1 MIESAILAYE
11 EFATWYAASTIAVQ
25 MAVTFA
31 ISVVASRIFA
41 PNVPQAQQ
49 NNVRQQVP
57 PDPTAGIPLVYGD
70 AYTGGRFCDAVLSQN
85 QKQMFYVM
93 VISNISPNGQ
103 FIYNLPT
110 PGTASNFYYQDQII
124 TFDSLYPAMVSTL
137 TDGAGNVTPFANQLY
152 IYMYT
157 SSASGTITP
166 INTTYMP
173 WEIMKY
179 DSGDGN
185 TCPSGQQWASTNRN
199 MNGLAFAIVQLV
211 YNQNAPGTTSL
222 QPVTF
227 YVSHYLNSAGC
238 AKPGD
243 VWYDYITNPVY
254 GGAVDPSFVSS
265 ASATALNT
273 YSDQLISYTPS
284 GGGTA
289 SQARYRFNG
298 VLDTGQTVLSN
309 IDLMMTCCDCWQGY
323 QAATGYWQVVIN
335 QSISPSFAFDDNNI
349 VGSITVGELDITQM
363 VNQIEAKF
371 NDSTNRDQAGYVN
384 LQTPDNLVYQN
395 EPVNKFTVSYDLV
408 NNSVTAQYLANRTL
422 EQNRLDLIV
431 SFSTNYT
438 GIQVNAGDVVTVT
451 NSYYGWTNQQFRV
464 MQVKEASL
472 PDGTLGAA
480 FQLIAYDANVYATA
494 DITQYHPTPNSG
506 MASPIFF
513 SALAAPTISAHHESA
528 TQPNFDV
535 QVYIPMVGRVTTG
548 TLFYT
553 TVSTP
558 SPSDWSTWV
567 TSTTSNNQQVA
578 NNSYYVFSDL
588 VLPAAT
594 YYFAYTVANDKTSS
608 SLSPIST
615 AFVWVP
621 VSTGA
626 TGPTGPTGAS
636 ITGPTGP
643 TGITGPTGPTGVTG
657 PTGIPANKFAT
668 AFLYQ
673 WTSTTPGNPSGSS
686 TYTWSSGANSGYTGG
701 NGWQTTVP
709 TNPGTSGISLW
720 VASIQVT
727 DVSTATT
734 TTVSWASGFTTYVA
748 GQNGTAVNGV
758 QTARPTVY
766 QWALSIPS
774 ISGTSTYTWSTGA
787 YTAPTGWYTT
797 ITASPSAGYTLYAAT
812 VPLTDSAT
820 ATTTTISWTTASI
833 VTAGYAGTTGAT
845 GPTGTNG
852 ASARICYAR
861 VPSNPTPVSGN
872 ITTSGSSSFPTSSQS
887 TTTWGF
893 AATWSASD
901 PNPSSTN
908 TLYQADGIYD
918 PSTGNTVWSTPY
930 ISSLKVGSLSAVS
943 TNTGSLTVTGTFQAN
958 TAAISGSTLSGSGA
972 VIYSS
977 GVFGIGSSSNNI
989 VYDGSNLNING
1000 GSNINITGQAI
1011 FNGNAGT
1018 APASL
1023 GSGGVIVNSSN
1034 TTNSGVVGY
1043 GYGSNIFSQGYGL
1056 VGYANNTN
1064 SGGVYGYSTGS
1075 SVSGVLG
1082 VNTGSG
1088 TGVSAANTGSGPALQ
1103 VIGPMTISNNTLVT
1117 NLYSQYTFYLKGQG
1131 SGASNLYFQTGPTT
1145 GASTASF
1152 TATNKPGTTSGSNTW
1167 IEVVIGGVSYQIP
1180 VWAS

>member
-103 FIYNLPT
+103 FIYNLPI

-137 TDGAGNVTPFANQLY
+137 TDGAENVTPFANQLY

-384 LQTPDNLVYQN
+384 LQTPANLVYQN

-621 VSTGA
+621 LSTGA
-626 TGPTGPTGAS
+626 TGPTGPTGS
-636 ITGPTGP
+636 TGPSGP
-643 TGITGPTGPTGVTG
+643 T
-657 PTGIPANKFAT
+657 
-668 AFLYQ
+668 
-673 WTSTTPGNPSGSS
+673 
-686 TYTWSSGANSGYTGG
+686 
-701 NGWQTTVP
+701 
-709 TNPGTSGISLW
+709 
-720 VASIQVT
+720 
-727 DVSTATT
+727 
-734 TTVSWASGFTTYVA
+734 
-748 GQNGTAVNGV
+748 
-758 QTARPTVY
+758 
-766 QWALSIPS
+766 
-774 ISGTSTYTWSTGA
+774 
-787 YTAPTGWYTT
+787 
-797 ITASPSAGYTLYAAT
+797 
-812 VPLTDSAT
+812 
-820 ATTTTISWTTASI
+820 
-833 VTAGYAGTTGAT
+833 GTTGAT
-845 GPTGTNG
+845 GPTGIQGNSFREAYFTQSQS
-852 ASARICYAR
+852 ASA
-861 VPSNPTPVSGN
+861 PSVSPNPT
-872 ITTSGSSSFPTSSQS
+872 TGSTSFPTSVAWSGSITTPAAGQS
-887 TTTWGF
+887 LWAIDGTYNPNTNQTSWSSPYLTQGFPTTIQ
-893 AATWSASD
+893 SD
-901 PNPSSTN
+901 NYVLN
-908 TLYQADGIYD
+908 TSGWQIQRD
-918 PSTGNTVWSTPY
+918 TGNAY
-930 ISSLKVGSLSAVS
+930 F
-943 TNTGSLTVTGTFQAN
+943 N
-958 TAAISGSTLSGSGA
+958 AISARGDISGA
-972 VIYSS
+972 
-977 GVFGIGSSSNNI
+977 
-989 VYDGSNLNING
+989 SNL
-1000 GSNINITGQAI
+1000 NITGQAK
-1011 FNGNAGT
+1011 FNGQNNSSFTLPTFGSVYYSAFGIT
-1018 APASL
+1018 PASPP
-1023 GSGGVIVNSSN
+1023 V
-1034 TTNSGVVGY
+1034 SGVL
-1043 GYGSNIFSQGYGL
+1043 N
-1056 VGYANNTN
+1056 
-1064 SGGVYGYSTGS
+1064 
-1075 SVSGVLG
+1075 SGVLG
-1082 VNTGSG
+1082 VASSIGASYNIGITGYGVNNGLGVFGYGDNYGGYFAGG
-1088 TGVSAANTGSGPALQ
+1088 TYALYANGPIA
-1103 VIGPMTISNNTLVT
+1103 TSSTALVT

-1145 GASTASF
+1145 GASVASF

-1167 IEVVIGGVSYQIP
+1167 IEVIIGGVSYQIP

>member
-103 FIYNLPT
+103 FIYNLPI

-137 TDGAGNVTPFANQLY
+137 TDGAENVTPFANQLY

-265 ASATALNT
+265 SSATALNT

-384 LQTPDNLVYQN
+384 LQTPANLVYQN

-621 VSTGA
+621 LSTGA
-626 TGPTGPTGAS
+626 TGPTGPTGS
-636 ITGPTGP
+636 TGPSGP
-643 TGITGPTGPTGVTG
+643 T
-657 PTGIPANKFAT
+657 
-668 AFLYQ
+668 
-673 WTSTTPGNPSGSS
+673 
-686 TYTWSSGANSGYTGG
+686 
-701 NGWQTTVP
+701 
-709 TNPGTSGISLW
+709 
-720 VASIQVT
+720 
-727 DVSTATT
+727 
-734 TTVSWASGFTTYVA
+734 
-748 GQNGTAVNGV
+748 
-758 QTARPTVY
+758 
-766 QWALSIPS
+766 
-774 ISGTSTYTWSTGA
+774 
-787 YTAPTGWYTT
+787 
-797 ITASPSAGYTLYAAT
+797 
-812 VPLTDSAT
+812 
-820 ATTTTISWTTASI
+820 
-833 VTAGYAGTTGAT
+833 GTTGAT
-845 GPTGTNG
+845 GPTGIQGNSFREAYYTQSQS
-852 ASARICYAR
+852 ASA
-861 VPSNPTPVSGN
+861 PSVSPNPT
-872 ITTSGSSSFPTSSQS
+872 TGSTSFPTSVAWSGSITTPAAGQS
-887 TTTWGF
+887 LWAIDGTYNPNTNQTSWSSPYLTQGFPTTIQ
-893 AATWSASD
+893 SD
-901 PNPSSTN
+901 NYVLN
-908 TLYQADGIYD
+908 TSGWQIQRD
-918 PSTGNTVWSTPY
+918 TGNAY
-930 ISSLKVGSLSAVS
+930 F
-943 TNTGSLTVTGTFQAN
+943 N
-958 TAAISGSTLSGSGA
+958 AISARGDISGA
-972 VIYSS
+972 
-977 GVFGIGSSSNNI
+977 
-989 VYDGSNLNING
+989 SNL
-1000 GSNINITGQAI
+1000 NITGQAK
-1011 FNGNAGT
+1011 FNGQNNSSFTLPTFGSVYYSAFGIT
-1018 APASL
+1018 PASPP
-1023 GSGGVIVNSSN
+1023 V
-1034 TTNSGVVGY
+1034 SGVL
-1043 GYGSNIFSQGYGL
+1043 N
-1056 VGYANNTN
+1056 
-1064 SGGVYGYSTGS
+1064 
-1075 SVSGVLG
+1075 SGVLG
-1082 VNTGSG
+1082 VASSIGASYNIGITGYGVNNGLGVFGYGDNYGGYFAGG
-1088 TGVSAANTGSGPALQ
+1088 TYALYANGPIA
-1103 VIGPMTISNNTLVT
+1103 TSSTALVT

-1167 IEVVIGGVSYQIP
+1167 IEVIIGGVSYQIP

>member
-70 AYTGGRFCDAVLSQN
+70 AYTGGRFCDAVLTSD
-85 QKQMFYVM
+85 QKTMYYTM

-157 SSASGTITP
+157 SSSTGTITP
-166 INTTYMP
+166 INTTLMP
-173 WEIMKY
+173 SDVI
-179 DSGDGN
+179 SAANGA
-185 TCPSGQQWASTNRN
+185 PSGQEWPTTGRQ

-211 YNQNAPGTTSL
+211 YNQNAPGTTAL

-298 VLDTGQTVLSN
+298 VLDTGQTVLAN
-309 IDLMMTCCDCWQGY
+309 IDLMMICCDCWQGY

-335 QSISPSFAFDDNNI
+335 QAISPSFAFDDNNI
-349 VGSITVGELDITQM
+349 IGSITVGELDITQM

-384 LQTPDNLVYQN
+384 LQTPANLIYQN

-513 SALAAPTISAHHESA
+513 SALAAPTISAHRETASI
-528 TQPNFDV
+528 PSFDV
-535 QVYIPMVGRVTTG
+535 QVYVPMVGRVTTG

-558 SPSDWSTWV
+558 SASDWQTWASY
-567 TSTTSNNQQVA
+567 TNTSNQPVV
-578 NNSYYVFSDL
+578 NNTYFTFSNV
-588 VLPAAT
+588 VLPSAT
-594 YYFAYTVANDKTSS
+594 YYFAYTASNEKTSTP
-608 SLSPIST
+608 LSPIST
-615 AFVWVP
+615 GFTWA
-621 VSTGA
+621 
-626 TGPTGPTGAS
+626 PTGMSGAS
-636 ITGPTGP
+636 GYSGAS
-643 TGITGPTGPTGVTG
+643 GSSGYSGSSGASGSSGVS
-657 PTGIPANKFAT
+657 ANKYAT
-668 AFLYQ
+668 AYLYQ
-673 WTSTTPGNPSGSS
+673 WSTTTPSNPSGSS
-686 TYTWSSGANSGYTGG
+686 TYTWATGASSSYTGG
-701 NGWQTTVP
+701 GGWSTTVP
-709 TNPGTSGISLW
+709 TNSGISGLQLW

-727 DVSTATT
+727 DISTATST
-734 TTVSWASGFTTYVA
+734 SVSWASGFSTYVA

-758 QTARPTVY
+758 QMAKATVY
-766 QWALSIPS
+766 QWAATIPT
-774 ISGTSTYTWSTGA
+774 ISGTSTYTWSNNTISS
-787 YTAPTGWYTT
+787 PPSGWFTS
-797 ITASPSAGYTLYAAT
+797 ISDSPSVGYTLFAAS
-812 VPLTDSAT
+812 VSLTDSVT
-820 ATTTTISWTTASI
+820 ATTTTINWSSASI
-833 VTAGYAGTTGAT
+833 VPFGYVGSTGAVART
-845 GPTGTNG
+845 AYTKTTL
-852 ASARICYAR
+852 SAL
-861 VPSNPTPVSGN
+861 NTTPFT
-872 ITTSGSSSFPTSSQS
+872 ITTSGVTSFPSNGSWGTGTVWGDTVPTLSSGESLWQS
-887 TTTWGF
+887 
-893 AATWSASD
+893 
-901 PNPSSTN
+901 
-908 TLYQADGIYD
+908 DGVYN
-918 PSTGNTVWSTPY
+918 SNSGNTIWGVPY
-930 ISSLKVGSLSAVS
+930 LSALKVGNLAALS
-943 TNTGSLTVTGTFQAN
+943 TNTGNLTVTGKFQSN
-958 TAAISGSTLSGSGA
+958 TAAVSGSTLTGSGA

-1000 GSNINITGQAI
+1000 GSNINITG
-1011 FNGNAGT
+1011 NALFDGAYST
-1018 APASL
+1018 SRSTYAVVANASYNAN
-1023 GSGGVIVNSSN
+1023 GGVI
-1034 TTNSGVVGY
+1034 
-1043 GYGSNIFSQGYGL
+1043 
-1056 VGYANNTN
+1056 GYANGIFQAAIFGQA
-1064 SGGVYGYSTGS
+1064 SGNAIGGLFQATGSQAALQGYS
-1075 SVSGVLG
+1075 
-1082 VNTGSG
+1082 SG
-1088 TGVSAANTGSGPALQ
+1088 TGNGLYVAGGTMAIN
-1103 VIGPMTISNNTLVT
+1103 NNTLVT
-1117 NLYSQYTFYLKGQG
+1117 NLYSQYTYYLKGQG

-1167 IEVVIGGVSYQIP
+1167 IEVIIGGVSYQIP

>member
-1 MIESAILAYE
+1 MIESAILVWD
-11 EFATWYAASTIAVQ
+11 EFAAWYATAGVATQ

-31 ISVVASRIFA
+31 VSVVASRIFA

-110 PGTASNFYYQDQII
+110 PGKASNFYYQDQII

-137 TDGAGNVTPFANQLY
+137 TDGAENVTPFANQLY

-384 LQTPDNLVYQN
+384 LQTPANLIYQN
-395 EPVNKFTVSYDLV
+395 EPVNKFTVSYDLI

-621 VSTGA
+621 LSTGA
-626 TGPTGPTGAS
+626 TGPTGPTGS
-636 ITGPTGP
+636 TGPSGPTGSTGPTG
-643 TGITGPTGPTGVTG
+643 
-657 PTGIPANKFAT
+657 
-668 AFLYQ
+668 
-673 WTSTTPGNPSGSS
+673 
-686 TYTWSSGANSGYTGG
+686 
-701 NGWQTTVP
+701 
-709 TNPGTSGISLW
+709 
-720 VASIQVT
+720 ASV
-727 DVSTATT
+727 
-734 TTVSWASGFTTYVA
+734 
-748 GQNGTAVNGV
+748 
-758 QTARPTVY
+758 
-766 QWALSIPS
+766 
-774 ISGTSTYTWSTGA
+774 
-787 YTAPTGWYTT
+787 
-797 ITASPSAGYTLYAAT
+797 
-812 VPLTDSAT
+812 
-820 ATTTTISWTTASI
+820 
-833 VTAGYAGTTGAT
+833 TGAT
-845 GPTGTNG
+845 GPNG
-852 ASARICYAR
+852 LTALTAYQLASQTLTS
-861 VPSNPTPVSGN
+861 PPTFSTP
-872 ITTSGSSSFPTSSQS
+872 TSGATAPSGWYLTAPTATVGNVVWYLMGQYNSNAFTYGGVPANSTAWTGPVAASIFQDIESDNWTGGTPPTTGPFAPIASPGYYIQKNTGNMYLNSIYGQGVARFDGANSIGGGNYSAIVANISQTQNYGVYALSSTSGGVGVYGNSSSGHAIQGDSTTGVGVYGSSLTGSGVEAHGGSNGVYATSSGFGVVGIGNVGVYAQS
-887 TTTWGF
+887 TTGSYGLEVIGNMYINNTNLVGNFNANLWNGLEVIGF
-893 AATWSASD
+893 VGPTAR
-901 PNPSSTN
+901 
-908 TLYQADGIYD
+908 TLAGYVQVNY
-918 PSTGNTVWSTPY
+918 
-930 ISSLKVGSLSAVS
+930 
-943 TNTGSLTVTGTFQAN
+943 
-958 TAAISGSTLSGSGA
+958 SGST
-972 VIYSS
+972 
-977 GVFGIGSSSNNI
+977 
-989 VYDGSNLNING
+989 
-1000 GSNINITGQAI
+1000 
-1011 FNGNAGT
+1011 
-1018 APASL
+1018 
-1023 GSGGVIVNSSN
+1023 
-1034 TTNSGVVGY
+1034 
-1043 GYGSNIFSQGYGL
+1043 
-1056 VGYANNTN
+1056 
-1064 SGGVYGYSTGS
+1064 
-1075 SVSGVLG
+1075 
-1082 VNTGSG
+1082 
-1088 TGVSAANTGSGPALQ
+1088 
-1103 VIGPMTISNNTLVT
+1103 
-1117 NLYSQYTFYLKGQG
+1117 FYLP
-1131 SGASNLYFQTGPTT
+1131 YYT
-1145 GASTASF
+1145 
-1152 TATNKPGTTSGSNTW
+1152 
-1167 IEVVIGGVSYQIP
+1167 
-1180 VWAS
+1180 

>member
-103 FIYNLPT
+103 FIYNLPI

-137 TDGAGNVTPFANQLY
+137 TDGAENVTPFANQLY

-621 VSTGA
+621 LSTGA
-626 TGPTGPTGAS
+626 TGPTGPTGS
-636 ITGPTGP
+636 TGPSGPSGP
-643 TGITGPTGPTGVTG
+643 T
-657 PTGIPANKFAT
+657 
-668 AFLYQ
+668 
-673 WTSTTPGNPSGSS
+673 
-686 TYTWSSGANSGYTGG
+686 
-701 NGWQTTVP
+701 
-709 TNPGTSGISLW
+709 
-720 VASIQVT
+720 
-727 DVSTATT
+727 
-734 TTVSWASGFTTYVA
+734 
-748 GQNGTAVNGV
+748 
-758 QTARPTVY
+758 
-766 QWALSIPS
+766 
-774 ISGTSTYTWSTGA
+774 
-787 YTAPTGWYTT
+787 
-797 ITASPSAGYTLYAAT
+797 
-812 VPLTDSAT
+812 
-820 ATTTTISWTTASI
+820 
-833 VTAGYAGTTGAT
+833 GTTGAT
-845 GPTGTNG
+845 GPTGIQGNSFREAYFTQSQS
-852 ASARICYAR
+852 ASA
-861 VPSNPTPVSGN
+861 PSVSPNPT
-872 ITTSGSSSFPTSSQS
+872 TGSTSFPTSVAWSGSITTPAAGQS
-887 TTTWGF
+887 LWAIDGTYNPNTNQTSWSSPYLTQGFPTTIQ
-893 AATWSASD
+893 SD
-901 PNPSSTN
+901 NYVLN
-908 TLYQADGIYD
+908 TSGWQIQRD
-918 PSTGNTVWSTPY
+918 TGNAY
-930 ISSLKVGSLSAVS
+930 F
-943 TNTGSLTVTGTFQAN
+943 N
-958 TAAISGSTLSGSGA
+958 AISARGDISGA
-972 VIYSS
+972 
-977 GVFGIGSSSNNI
+977 
-989 VYDGSNLNING
+989 SNL
-1000 GSNINITGQAI
+1000 NITGQAK
-1011 FNGNAGT
+1011 FNGQN
-1018 APASL
+1018 
-1023 GSGGVIVNSSN
+1023 NSSF
-1034 TTNSGVVGY
+1034 TIPTFGSVYYSAFGITPTSPPVSGV
-1043 GYGSNIFSQGYGL
+1043 L
-1056 VGYANNTN
+1056 D
-1064 SGGVYGYSTGS
+1064 
-1075 SVSGVLG
+1075 SGVLG
-1082 VNTGSG
+1082 VASSIGASYNIGITGYGVNNGLGVFGYGDNYGGYFAGG
-1088 TGVSAANTGSGPALQ
+1088 TYALYANGPIA
-1103 VIGPMTISNNTLVT
+1103 TSSTALVT

-1167 IEVVIGGVSYQIP
+1167 IEVIIGGVSYQIP

>member
-1 MIESAILAYE
+1 MIESAILVWDEVA
-11 EFATWYAASTIAVQ
+11 AWYASAAVATQ

-70 AYTGGRFCDAVLSQN
+70 AYTGGRFCDAVLTSD
-85 QKQMFYVM
+85 QKTMYYVM

-157 SSASGTITP
+157 SSSTGTITP
-166 INTTYMP
+166 INTTLMP
-173 WEIMKY
+173 SDVI
-179 DSGDGN
+179 SAANGA
-185 TCPSGQQWASTNRN
+185 PSGQEWPTTGRQ

-211 YNQNAPGTTSL
+211 YNQNAPGTTAL

-289 SQARYRFNG
+289 SQSRYRFNG
-298 VLDTGQTVLSN
+298 VLDTGQTVLAN
-309 IDLMMTCCDCWQGY
+309 IDLMMICCDCWQGY

-384 LQTPDNLVYQN
+384 LQTPANLVYQN
-395 EPVNKFTVSYDLV
+395 EPVNKFTVSYDLI

-506 MASPIFF
+506 LASPIYF
-513 SALAAPTISAHHESA
+513 SALAAPTISAHRETASI
-528 TQPNFDV
+528 PSFDV
-535 QVYIPMVGRVTTG
+535 QVYVPMVGRVTTG

-558 SPSDWSTWV
+558 SASDWSTWV

-588 VLPAAT
+588 VLPSAT
-594 YYFAYTVANDKTSS
+594 YYFAYTVGNDKTTST
-608 SLSPIST
+608 LSPIST
-615 AFVWVP
+615 GFTWA
-621 VSTGA
+621 
-626 TGPTGPTGAS
+626 PTGMSGAS
-636 ITGPTGP
+636 GYSGAS
-643 TGITGPTGPTGVTG
+643 GSSGYSGSSGASGSSGVS
-657 PTGIPANKFAT
+657 ANKYAT
-668 AFLYQ
+668 AYLYQ
-673 WTSTTPGNPSGSS
+673 WSTTTPSNPSGSS
-686 TYTWSSGANSGYTGG
+686 TYTWATGASSSYTGG
-701 NGWQTTVP
+701 GGWSTTVP
-709 TNPGTSGISLW
+709 TNSGISGLQLW
-720 VASIQVT
+720 VASKQVT
-727 DVSTATT
+727 DISTATST
-734 TTVSWASGFTTYVA
+734 SVSWASGFSTYVA
-748 GQNGTAVNGV
+748 GQNGIAVNGV
-758 QTARPTVY
+758 QMTKATVY
-766 QWALSIPS
+766 QWAATIPT
-774 ISGTSTYTWSTGA
+774 ISGTSTYTWSNNTISS
-787 YTAPTGWYTT
+787 PPSGWFTS
-797 ITASPSAGYTLYAAT
+797 ISDSPSVGYTLFAAS
-812 VPLTDSAT
+812 VSLTDSVT
-820 ATTTTISWTTASI
+820 ATTTTINWSSASI
-833 VTAGYAGTTGAT
+833 VPFGYVGSTGAVART
-845 GPTGTNG
+845 AYTKTTL
-852 ASARICYAR
+852 SAL
-861 VPSNPTPVSGN
+861 NTTPFT
-872 ITTSGSSSFPTSSQS
+872 ITTSGGTSFPSNGSWGTGTVWGGTVPTLSSGESLWQS
-887 TTTWGF
+887 
-893 AATWSASD
+893 
-901 PNPSSTN
+901 
-908 TLYQADGIYD
+908 DGVYN
-918 PSTGNTVWSTPY
+918 SNSGNTIWGVPY
-930 ISSLKVGSLSAVS
+930 LSALKVGNLAALS
-943 TNTGSLTVTGTFQAN
+943 TNTGNLTVSGTIQAN
-958 TAAISGSTLSGSGA
+958 TAAVSGTTLTGSGTI
-972 VIYSS
+972 IYSS
-977 GVFGIGSSSNNI
+977 GVFGIGSSSGNL
-989 VYDGSNLNING
+989 VYDGSNFYING
-1000 GSNINITGQAI
+1000 AANLNVAGQAK
-1011 FNGNAGT
+1011 F
-1018 APASL
+1018 
-1023 GSGGVIVNSSN
+1023 SGQNSSSF
-1034 TTNSGVVGY
+1034 TLPTFGTVYYSAFGITPTSPPVSGVL
-1043 GYGSNIFSQGYGL
+1043 N
-1056 VGYANNTN
+1056 
-1064 SGGVYGYSTGS
+1064 
-1075 SVSGVLG
+1075 SGVLG
-1082 VNTGSG
+1082 VASSIGASYNIGIAGYGVNNGLGVFGYGDNYGGYFQGG
-1088 TGVSAANTGSGPALQ
+1088 TYALYANGPIA
-1103 VIGPMTISNNTLVT
+1103 TSSTALVT
-1117 NLYSQYTFYLKGQG
+1117 NLYSQYTLYLKGQG

-1145 GASTASF
+1145 GASVASF
-1152 TATNKPGTTSGSNTW
+1152 TATNKPGFTSGSNTW
-1167 IEVVIGGVSYQIP
+1167 IEVSIGGVSYQIP

>member
-31 ISVVASRIFA
+31 VSVVASRIFA

-137 TDGAGNVTPFANQLY
+137 TDGAENVTPFANQLY

-211 YNQNAPGTTSL
+211 YNQNAPGTTAL

-289 SQARYRFNG
+289 SQSRYRFNG

-384 LQTPDNLVYQN
+384 LQTPANLVYQN
-395 EPVNKFTVSYDLV
+395 EPVNKFTVSYDLI

-621 VSTGA
+621 LSTGA
-626 TGPTGPTGAS
+626 TGPTGPTGS
-636 ITGPTGP
+636 TGPSGP
-643 TGITGPTGPTGVTG
+643 T
-657 PTGIPANKFAT
+657 
-668 AFLYQ
+668 
-673 WTSTTPGNPSGSS
+673 
-686 TYTWSSGANSGYTGG
+686 
-701 NGWQTTVP
+701 
-709 TNPGTSGISLW
+709 
-720 VASIQVT
+720 
-727 DVSTATT
+727 
-734 TTVSWASGFTTYVA
+734 
-748 GQNGTAVNGV
+748 
-758 QTARPTVY
+758 
-766 QWALSIPS
+766 
-774 ISGTSTYTWSTGA
+774 
-787 YTAPTGWYTT
+787 
-797 ITASPSAGYTLYAAT
+797 
-812 VPLTDSAT
+812 
-820 ATTTTISWTTASI
+820 
-833 VTAGYAGTTGAT
+833 GTTGAT
-845 GPTGTNG
+845 GPTGIQGNSFREAYYTQSQS
-852 ASARICYAR
+852 ASA
-861 VPSNPTPVSGN
+861 PSVSPNPT
-872 ITTSGSSSFPTSSQS
+872 TGSTSFPTSVAWSGSITTPAAGQS
-887 TTTWGF
+887 LWAIDGTYNPNTNQTSWSSPYLTQGFPTTIQ
-893 AATWSASD
+893 SD
-901 PNPSSTN
+901 NYVLN
-908 TLYQADGIYD
+908 TSGWQIQRD
-918 PSTGNTVWSTPY
+918 TGNAY
-930 ISSLKVGSLSAVS
+930 F
-943 TNTGSLTVTGTFQAN
+943 N
-958 TAAISGSTLSGSGA
+958 AISARGDISGA
-972 VIYSS
+972 
-977 GVFGIGSSSNNI
+977 
-989 VYDGSNLNING
+989 SNL
-1000 GSNINITGQAI
+1000 NITGQAK
-1011 FNGNAGT
+1011 FNGQNNSSFTLPTFGT
-1018 APASL
+1018 VYYSAFGITPASPP
-1023 GSGGVIVNSSN
+1023 V
-1034 TTNSGVVGY
+1034 SGVL
-1043 GYGSNIFSQGYGL
+1043 N
-1056 VGYANNTN
+1056 
-1064 SGGVYGYSTGS
+1064 
-1075 SVSGVLG
+1075 SGVLG
-1082 VNTGSG
+1082 VASSIGASYNIGITGYGVNNGLGVFGYGDNYGGYFAGG
-1088 TGVSAANTGSGPALQ
+1088 TYALYANGPIA
-1103 VIGPMTISNNTLVT
+1103 TSSTALVT

-1145 GASTASF
+1145 GASVASF

-1167 IEVVIGGVSYQIP
+1167 IEVIIGGVSYQIP

>member
-103 FIYNLPT
+103 FIYNLPI

-137 TDGAGNVTPFANQLY
+137 TDGAENVTPFANQLY

-384 LQTPDNLVYQN
+384 LQTPANLVYQN

-621 VSTGA
+621 LSTGA
-626 TGPTGPTGAS
+626 TGPTGPTGS
-636 ITGPTGP
+636 TGPSGP
-643 TGITGPTGPTGVTG
+643 T
-657 PTGIPANKFAT
+657 
-668 AFLYQ
+668 
-673 WTSTTPGNPSGSS
+673 
-686 TYTWSSGANSGYTGG
+686 
-701 NGWQTTVP
+701 
-709 TNPGTSGISLW
+709 
-720 VASIQVT
+720 
-727 DVSTATT
+727 
-734 TTVSWASGFTTYVA
+734 
-748 GQNGTAVNGV
+748 
-758 QTARPTVY
+758 
-766 QWALSIPS
+766 
-774 ISGTSTYTWSTGA
+774 
-787 YTAPTGWYTT
+787 
-797 ITASPSAGYTLYAAT
+797 
-812 VPLTDSAT
+812 
-820 ATTTTISWTTASI
+820 
-833 VTAGYAGTTGAT
+833 GTTGAT
-845 GPTGTNG
+845 GPTGIQGNSFREAYFTQSQS
-852 ASARICYAR
+852 ASA
-861 VPSNPTPVSGN
+861 PSVSPNPT
-872 ITTSGSSSFPTSSQS
+872 TGSTSFPTSVAWSGSITTPAAGQS
-887 TTTWGF
+887 LWAIDGTYNPNTNQTSWSSPYLTQGFPTTIQ
-893 AATWSASD
+893 SD
-901 PNPSSTN
+901 NYVLN
-908 TLYQADGIYD
+908 TSGWQIQRD
-918 PSTGNTVWSTPY
+918 TGNAY
-930 ISSLKVGSLSAVS
+930 F
-943 TNTGSLTVTGTFQAN
+943 N
-958 TAAISGSTLSGSGA
+958 AISARGDISGA
-972 VIYSS
+972 
-977 GVFGIGSSSNNI
+977 
-989 VYDGSNLNING
+989 SNL
-1000 GSNINITGQAI
+1000 NITGQAK
-1011 FNGNAGT
+1011 FNGQN
-1018 APASL
+1018 
-1023 GSGGVIVNSSN
+1023 NSSF
-1034 TTNSGVVGY
+1034 TIPTFGSVYYSAFGITPTSPPVSGVL
-1043 GYGSNIFSQGYGL
+1043 N
-1056 VGYANNTN
+1056 
-1064 SGGVYGYSTGS
+1064 
-1075 SVSGVLG
+1075 SGVLG
-1082 VNTGSG
+1082 VASSIGASYNIGITGYGVNNGLGVFGYGDNYGGYFAGG
-1088 TGVSAANTGSGPALQ
+1088 TYALYANGPIA
-1103 VIGPMTISNNTLVT
+1103 TSSTALVT

-1167 IEVVIGGVSYQIP
+1167 IEVIIGGVSYQIP